1 MSNNVAEF
9 FSKKGIKKFK
19 SGAKAAFERH
29 GVKTLAATAVLAGA
43 FAACSDVGVS
53 DCAEMEK
60 PKTTY
65 AIKENGDTLCAYRA
79 IPVSEKAYARLQKLV
94 NNATRSE
101 TGRAVLTALAKQGT
115 TLCLEWTGFGSYGY
129 FNPSENAISL
139 NKWASDGQLQG
150 TLIHEGRH
158 VMQYARGA
166 KVEETR
172 DVASNIMTTRL
183 READDYAVET
193 RFAFEMDNAGDAE
206 PLNALKSNDE
216 KIATAYARAESK
228 HGAGSPRALKAAMLS
243 WFDDKDYVEQYDDK
257 VVSAWED
264 VMKKDSLPA
273 LKKYSAK
280 KFNADSLLQ
289 TVCLWDGCAYAGTDG
304 ALLKTPRT
312 AYLDA
317 AVFNRVKK
325 AGDVLRGKTAG
336 AVSDNS
342 AENFFES
349 KYGRVERRTY
359 RQKSAQSKAFAVKA
373 VAKGR

>member
-1 MSNNVAEF
+1 MSDNVAEF
-9 FSKKGIKKFK
+9 LSKQGIKKFK
-19 SGAKAAFERH
+19 SGVKVAFERR
-29 GVKTLAATAVLAGA
+29 GVKALAATAVLVGA
-43 FAACSDVGVS
+43 FAACSDVSVS
-53 DCAEMEK
+53 DSAEMLK

-65 AIKENGDTLCAYRA
+65 AIKENGDTLCAYQA
-79 IPVSEKAYARLQKLV
+79 IPVSEKSYERLQKLV

-101 TGRAVLTALAKQGT
+101 TGCAVLTALAKQGT
-115 TLCLEWTGFGSYGY
+115 ALCVEWTGFGSYGY

-139 NKWASDGQLQG
+139 NKWASDSQLQS

-158 VMQYARGA
+158 VMQCARGA

-172 DVASNIMTTRL
+172 DIASNIMTTRL
-183 READDYAVET
+183 READAYAVAT
-193 RFAFEMDNAGDAE
+193 RFAFEMDKAGDAE
-206 PLNALKSNDE
+206 PLNTLKSTNKE
-216 KIATAYARAESK
+216 TTSAYARAESK
-228 HGAGSPRALKAAMLS
+228 HGAGSPQALKEAMLS

-273 LKKYSAK
+273 LKKYSVK

-312 AYLDA
+312 AYLCEG
-317 AVFNRVKK
+317 VFKRVKE

-342 AENFFES
+342 AENFFVS
-349 KYGRVERRTY
+349 KYGRVENKTY
-359 RQKSAQSKAFAVKA
+359 RQKAAQNKAFAVKA

>member
-9 FSKKGIKKFK
+9 LSKKGIKKFK

-43 FAACSDVGVS
+43 FAACSDVNVF
-53 DCAEMEK
+53 DYVEMEK

-65 AIKENGDTLCAYRA
+65 AIKENGDTLCAYQA
-79 IPVSEKAYARLQKLV
+79 IPVSEKSYARLQKLV

-101 TGRAVLTALAKQGT
+101 TGCAVLTALAKQGT
-115 TLCLEWTGFGSYGY
+115 TLCMKWTGIGSYGY
-129 FNPSENAISL
+129 FNPVENAISL
-139 NKWASDGQLQG
+139 NKWASDSQLQS

-172 DVASNIMTTRL
+172 DIASNIMTTRL
-183 READDYAVET
+183 READAYAVAT
-193 RFAFEMDNAGDAE
+193 RFAFEMDKAGDAE
-206 PLNALKSNDE
+206 PLNTLKSTSKE
-216 KIATAYARAESK
+216 ITAAYARAESK
-228 HGAGSPRALKAAMLS
+228 HGAGSPQALKEAMLS
-243 WFDDKDYVEQYDDK
+243 WFDDKDYVEQYDSK

-264 VMKKDSLPA
+264 VIDKDSLPA

-289 TVCLWDGCAYAGTDG
+289 TVCLWDGCAYAGADG
-304 ALLKTPRT
+304 AVLKTPRT
-312 AYLDA
+312 AYLDDG
-317 AVFNRVKK
+317 VFKRVKK

-336 AVSDNS
+336 AVFDVS
-342 AENFFES
+342 AESFFSS
-349 KYGRVERRTY
+349 KYGRVERKTY
-359 RQKSAQSKAFAVKA
+359 RQKSAQGKAFAVKTA
-373 VAKGR
+373 ARGR